1 MQGMWRY
8 LWRGMPVWG
17 TDGGAEGFSQSHIR
31 GISSQTSKIIRIWGR
46 VILSRTGYLFTRLFE
61 MLWFWNRLGQT
72 HMILYW
78 KSREFWHTAIR
89 CFRVLRT
96 AGRRT
101 CFFRCSDKD
110 ADSSS
115 VPGRKGRMPYCF
127 SGRADPVRRLWPWS
141 LFSVRKA
148 VLLHPASDFHM
159 RAIRQS
165 SGGANWFLPAPP
177 YSPPAPARSSALL
190 FLLCKAAQSLFE
202 SRLYRCFSNPY
213 PWRWSPHGHKGSRR
227 RSYQMLLCKKNEKT
241 FQKEWE
247 KRVAILQQK
256 FKNKKGVYKGFN
268 AL

>member
-31 GISSQTSKIIRIWGR
+31 GISSQTSEIIRIWGR

-101 CFFRCSDKD
+101 CFFRCSDKG

-115 VPGRKGRMPYCF
+115 VPGRKGRTPWIHTVLPVHRRCGHPHGAQHRE
-127 SGRADPVRRLWPWS
+127 SGRFYILESSA
-141 LFSVRKA
+141 
-148 VLLHPASDFHM
+148 HPALGRFIDVFFTCTLSGWSATFLEISAWPEG
-159 RAIRQS
+159 RGIWSTLSES
-165 SGGANWFLPAPP
+165 SMNTG
-177 YSPPAPARSSALL
+177 
-190 FLLCKAAQSLFE
+190 
-202 SRLYRCFSNPY
+202 
-213 PWRWSPHGHKGSRR
+213 
-227 RSYQMLLCKKNEKT
+227 
-241 FQKEWE
+241 
-247 KRVAILQQK
+247 
-256 FKNKKGVYKGFN
+256 
-268 AL
+268 